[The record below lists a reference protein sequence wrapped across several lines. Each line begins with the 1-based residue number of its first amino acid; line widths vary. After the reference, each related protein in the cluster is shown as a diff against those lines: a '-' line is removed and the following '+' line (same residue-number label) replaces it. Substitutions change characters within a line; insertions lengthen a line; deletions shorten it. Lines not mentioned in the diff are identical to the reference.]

1 MPASL
6 LRRRKMTH
14 SAHLVVKLA
23 AIGDAVMALPA
34 VKLFQEKVGG
44 DVHWLCGRAI
54 GPLLR
59 TVPFISQIIEVDD
72 KALLGPSRLAS
83 FTELVRVWRLLAGRK
98 YHTCAV
104 LHNDWRYR
112 MLVLPVRKSRFIALS
127 RSDRARMLLPGRYHG
142 DEYSRIL
149 LGEDG
154 LRPHRLAP
162 LTIKNGLPA
171 SPLEKGAK
179 RRIALVPAGARN
191 VLRNDPQRRWPV
203 AHYVALT
210 SALLA
215 RGHEVVLVGGP
226 DDTWASGA
234 FAGLPVKDLIGRLSL
249 VESIAL
255 FDACDLVISHDT
267 GPFHM
272 ATLSSAAVLV
282 LFGPTNP
289 RERLPS
295 RPRLRVLWG
304 GEDLACRP
312 CYDGREFAACDD
324 NRCMKRISPSQVL
337 AMAEE
342 MLAESPEC

>member
-1 MPASL
+1 
-6 LRRRKMTH
+6 MTH
-14 SAHLVVKLA
+14 SAHLIVKLA
-23 AIGDAVMALPA
+23 AIGDVVMALPA
-34 VKLFQEKVGG
+34 VKLFKERFGG
-44 DVHWLCGRAI
+44 EVHWVCGRVV

-59 TVPFISQIIEVDD
+59 EFRFIDRIVEVDD
-72 KALLGPSRLAS
+72 RALLGTSHFARVG
-83 FTELVRVWRLLAGRK
+83 ELLRVWRLLAGRR

-112 MLVLPVRKSRFIALS
+112 MLVLPVRKTRFIALS

-162 LTIKNGLPA
+162 LTIRNGLPA
-171 SPLEKGAK
+171 SPLEKGTR

-191 VLRNDPQRRWPV
+191 VLRDDPQRRWPV
-203 AHYVALT
+203 AHYVELT

-215 RGHEVVLVGGP
+215 RGYEVILVGGP

-267 GPFHM
+267 GPFHL
-272 ATLSSAAVLV
+272 AALSSAAVLA

-289 RERLPS
+289 GERLPN

-324 NRCMKRISPSQVL
+324 NLCMKRISPSQVL
-337 AMAEE
+337 AVAEE
-342 MLAESPEC
+342 MLAEPREC